1 MSRLSEIFA
10 EDNAQG
16 GSESESLEERV
27 LKIEEMLTKLT
38 EALIDTDT
46 TETDE
51 TDETDETVEV
61 EEKEETTEKVE
72 SEDE

>member
-1 MSRLSEIFA
+1 MSRLTEIFA
-10 EDNAQG
+10 ENNAQG
-16 GSESESLEERV
+16 GSESLSLEERV

-38 EALIDTDT
+38 EALIGTDT
-46 TETDE
+46 TETD
-51 TDETDETVEV
+51 DTVEV

>member
-1 MSRLSEIFA
+1 MSRLTEIFA
-10 EDNAQG
+10 ENNAQG
-16 GSESESLEERV
+16 GSESLSLEERV

-38 EALIDTDT
+38 ETLIGTDT
-46 TETDE
+46 T
-51 TDETDETVEV
+51 ETDETVEV

>member
-16 GSESESLEERV
+16 ESESESLEERV

-38 EALIDTDT
+38 EALIGTDT
-46 TETDE
+46 T
-51 TDETDETVEV
+51 ETDETVEV

>member
-38 EALIDTDT
+38 EALIGTDT

-51 TDETDETVEV
+51 TVEV
-61 EEKEETTEKVE
+61 EAKEETTEKVE

>member
-27 LKIEEMLTKLT
+27 LKIEEMLIKLT
-38 EALIDTDT
+38 EALIGTDT
-46 TETDE
+46 TETE
-51 TDETDETVEV
+51 ETVEV

>member
-38 EALIDTDT
+38 EALIGTDT
-46 TETDE
+46 TETE
-51 TDETDETVEV
+51 ETVEV
-61 EEKEETTEKVE
+61 EEKEENTEKVE

>member
-38 EALIDTDT
+38 EALIG
-46 TETDE
+46 TET
-51 TDETDETVEV
+51 TETDETVEV